1 MKKNEEKK
9 TIEVS
14 IDEWN
19 EAKADTMALKLQLRD
34 LTHELEAKD
43 TELAETKK
51 NLAEMV
57 EAVRDVR
64 GQLHTALQNRMEA
77 EKTAEMCVGT
87 LTRHLMRWLTKEN
100 QAHATQMLKFYFPQD
115 KIRMIDALL
124 SYLIFGKRQRFDR
137 EVEKTH
143 FKLICERIDEDAVT
157 LSSHSLMTKLM
168 QKYGLF
174 ESLDSQR

>member
-1 MKKNEEKK
+1 M
-9 TIEVS
+9 
-14 IDEWN
+14 
-19 EAKADTMALKLQLRD
+19 
-34 LTHELEAKD
+34 H
-43 TELAETKK
+43 
-51 NLAEMV
+51 
-57 EAVRDVR
+57 
-64 GQLHTALQNRMEA
+64 
-77 EKTAEMCVGT
+77 
-87 LTRHLMRWLTKEN
+87 WLTKEN